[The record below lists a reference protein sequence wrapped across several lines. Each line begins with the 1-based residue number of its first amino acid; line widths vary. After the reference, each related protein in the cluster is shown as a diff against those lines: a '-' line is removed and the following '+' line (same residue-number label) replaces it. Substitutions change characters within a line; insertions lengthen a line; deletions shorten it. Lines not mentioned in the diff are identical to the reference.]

1 MKTRGQGPREQQTS
15 PCPQQPGAL
24 RLFLGLG
31 VGGKKKIPLERLLW
45 CGLPGSGR
53 LRALRGRGSGGRGA
67 SGGAPVDAVSWGAL
81 SRALPGRLRL
91 AGSRRGAICRI
102 CPRAPA
108 RKASSS
114 RSREKIFSEAGKKT
128 GTCPQQPSL
137 SSFSPASLPRERFCV
152 LGKYG
157 SGFFFIL
164 FFFGRCWEF
173 GTRTLGLGAAA
184 AIAASCC
191 RPGSGLVVNQIRIF
205 AIYRKYLPKYC

>member
-1 MKTRGQGPREQQTS
+1 MSPAAGGVTALSWLRGGR
-15 PCPQQPGAL
+15 
-24 RLFLGLG
+24 
-31 VGGKKKIPLERLLW
+31 KKKKSPLNDFF
-45 CGLPGSGR
+45 GAGSGR

-157 SGFFFIL
+157 SGFFLFY
-164 FFFGRCWEF
+164 FFFRAMLGVRDQDF
-173 GTRTLGLGAAA
+173 GARGCGSDCNLLLQPPAAVLGAVW
-184 AIAASCC
+184 
-191 RPGSGLVVNQIRIF
+191 P
-205 AIYRKYLPKYC
+205 